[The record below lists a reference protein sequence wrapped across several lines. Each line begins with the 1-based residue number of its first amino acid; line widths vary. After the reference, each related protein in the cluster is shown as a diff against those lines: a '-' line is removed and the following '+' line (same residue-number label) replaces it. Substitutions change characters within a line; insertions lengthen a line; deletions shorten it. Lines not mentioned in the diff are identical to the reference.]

1 MSSNSTTKTTAARKA
16 GNRKFATKTGSRN
29 ATILKRVVTMRGKN
43 NSWAT
48 IAAALEIAPR
58 TARRIY
64 DEAAGEKGAHH
75 GLLPGKGGRR
85 PVNV

>member
-1 MSSNSTTKTTAARKA
+1 MA
-16 GNRKFATKTGSRN
+16 RKFATKTGARSGN
-29 ATILKRVVTMRGKN
+29 TLKRVTSLRKQG

-48 IAAALEIAPR
+48 IAQRLGIAPR

-64 DEAAGEKGAHH
+64 DEANGEGSHH

-85 PVNV
+85 PVSA